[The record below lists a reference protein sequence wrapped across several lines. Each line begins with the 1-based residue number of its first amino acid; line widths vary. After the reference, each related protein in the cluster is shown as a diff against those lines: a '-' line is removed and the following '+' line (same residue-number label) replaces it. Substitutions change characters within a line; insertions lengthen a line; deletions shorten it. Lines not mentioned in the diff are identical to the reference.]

1 MPDESD
7 TNYFA
12 ETNFRGRKQRF
23 GIKRKDR
30 QRHTYIVG
38 KTGMGKSTLL
48 ENLTIQ
54 DIRAGHG
61 VGIIDPHGEFAEKM
75 LDFIPQDRIKD
86 VVYFNPADMQ
96 FPIGF
101 NIMEGVGDDQRHL
114 VSAGLMGVF
123 KKIWPDVWSA
133 RMEYIL
139 SNTVLALLEYPG
151 STLLGINRM
160 LSDKEYRLKV
170 VDYLKDDV
178 VKAFWT
184 QEFAKYTERFTQEA
198 TPAIQ
203 NKIGQFIT
211 NPLMRNIIGQ
221 EHSTFDVRKMMDEE
235 KILIMN
241 LSKGRVGE
249 GNSHLLGAMLITKI
263 YLAAMSRVDI
273 PEDERKD
280 FYLYVDEF
288 QNFATDAFAS
298 ILSEARKYRLD
309 LSIAHQYIGQLVT
322 DTSTKVRDAVFGNV
336 GTMIAFRVG
345 AADAEFLENEFAP
358 ELTIEDLVNSPFAN
372 IYLKLM
378 IDGATSRPFSATTL
392 PPEPKP
398 PVSFREQVIETSRVA
413 YSRPAAEIKAEISEW
428 IMPVSPGTAG
438 TDSSGKMKVDDREK
452 FSAACGVCGKEVL
465 VPFKPDGK
473 RPIYCTD
480 HLKEQQARAERGEAR
495 PPSQALG
502 VAGAAPLSVKK
513 PAVVIPPP
521 TPPAPKPPVPVSAPI
536 LKPQLSTPPRLIVPE
551 RVLERHAPKP
561 IPEVPKPSIVP
572 PRPSTGIPVVRSS
585 APFRDKR
592 APAIQEKEEGKYL
605 SLKDLKPRPPSA
617 RLASE
622 SVADGSQALGVA
634 GRPRGEVRRERSAD
648 LEGLRAALQ
657 TLEKIAP
664 STPPIEPRKQPVPQT
679 AIPAKRP
686 MDSALPRSNIIKP
699 GQTIKF
705 D

>member
-1 MPDESD
+1 MPEENDI
-7 TNYFA
+7 NYFA
-12 ETNFRGRKQRF
+12 ETDFRNRKLRF
-23 GIKRKDR
+23 GIKRQDR

-38 KTGMGKSTLL
+38 KTGMGKSTVL
-48 ENLTIQ
+48 ENMTIH
-54 DIRAGHG
+54 DIRAGRG
-61 VGIIDPHGEFAEKM
+61 VGVIDPHGEFAEKM

-86 VVYFNPADMQ
+86 VVYFNPADMH

-101 NIMEGVGDDQRHL
+101 NIMEGVGEDQRHL

-170 VDYLKDDV
+170 VDHIKDDV

-273 PEDERKD
+273 PEEERKD

-309 LSIAHQYIGQLVT
+309 LTIAHQYIGQLVT

-345 AADAEFLENEFAP
+345 AGDAEFLENEFAP
-358 ELTIEDLVNSPFAN
+358 EFMIPDLVSSAFAN

-392 PPEPKP
+392 PPELKP
-398 PVSFREQVIETSRVA
+398 PVSYREQVIEESRRA
-413 YSRPAAEIKAEISEW
+413 YSRPAAEIKAQISEW
-428 IMPVSPGTAG
+428 IVPVSSRSASAG
-438 TDSSGKMKVDDREK
+438 SSVKSLKVDDREK
-452 FSAACGVCGKEVL
+452 FTANCAVCGKEIA

-480 HLKEQQARAERGEAR
+480 HLKEQQARVEKGVTPLPIKKSAPVAPIIKSPAPANK
-495 PPSQALG
+495 PPL
-502 VAGAAPLSVKK
+502 VAPLRVAVHEKILEKHDNRKSPVARSVEENKAFSPIVHK
-513 PAVVIPPP
+513 PMATSV
-521 TPPAPKPPVPVSAPI
+521 
-536 LKPQLSTPPRLIVPE
+536 
-551 RVLERHAPKP
+551 
-561 IPEVPKPSIVP
+561 
-572 PRPSTGIPVVRSS
+572 PVVRYNPPE
-585 APFRDKR
+585 AQKF
-592 APAIQEKEEGKYL
+592 L
-605 SLKDLKPRPPSA
+605 SLKDLKPRGT
-617 RLASE
+617 SE
-622 SVADGSQALGVA
+622 MDDDEAEPHSIAEGVA
-634 GRPRGEVRRERSAD
+634 HRALNRTEPRVHPKPD
-648 LEGLRAALQ
+648 MVGLRAALHA
-657 TLEKIAP
+657 IPRADV
-664 STPPIEPRKQPVPQT
+664 TPPV
-679 AIPAKRP
+679 
-686 MDSALPRSNIIKP
+686 DSARPATDATPKSNILKP

-705 D
+705 

>member
-1 MPDESD
+1 MPDNSD

-139 SNTVLALLEYPG
+139 SNAVLALLEYPG

-160 LSDKEYRLKV
+160 LSDKDYRLKV

-398 PVSFREQVIETSRVA
+398 PVSFREQVIEESRAA
-413 YSRPAAEIKAEISEW
+413 YSRPASEIKAEISEW
-428 IMPVSPGTAG
+428 ITPVSAGTASA
-438 TDSSGKMKVDDREK
+438 DSSGKMKVDDREK

-473 RPIYCTD
+473 RPIYCAE
-480 HLKEQQARAERGEAR
+480 HLKEQQARAERGEA
-495 PPSQALG
+495 
-502 VAGAAPLSVKK
+502 PLPTKK
-513 PAVVIPPP
+513 PAVAAPPSVVQ
-521 TPPAPKPPVPVSAPI
+521 APVPVAQTPVVPSPKPRPVI
-536 LKPQLSTPPRLIVPE
+536 STSIPKPQLSAPPRIAVPE
-551 RVLERHAPKP
+551 KILQRHEPKQSIPVAPKP
-561 IPEVPKPSIVP
+561 LVVP
-572 PRPSTGIPVVRSS
+572 PRPSTGAPVVRSS

-592 APAIQEKEEGKYL
+592 LPASPVGRPAIQEKEEGKYL
-605 SLKDLKPRPPSA
+605 SLKDLKPRGEA
-617 RLASE
+617 R
-622 SVADGSQALGVA
+622 DFA
-634 GRPRGEVRRERSAD
+634 GRSKSRAD

-657 TLEKIAP
+657 TLEKVAP
-664 STPPIEPRKQPVPQT
+664 SVLSVSKTPPPQHPVDS
-679 AIPAKRP
+679 IP
-686 MDSALPRSNIIKP
+686 PRSNIIKP